1 MNSMNGLLNIGNTC
15 YLNVAIQALLSLK
28 TFPLLLRSIRDRDNP
43 AIVFLQECIRSG
55 TIRKPDSLYDLYLGM
70 NTNKRH
76 MPEDAVE
83 CLLRFLHYFEEQT
96 HNTRK
101 RKSLKGCM
109 CHKFWNSIE
118 PFSIVQELFDGIVL
132 VETTC
137 KRCRTKTKH
146 FETFRI
152 LPVYSLSNRT
162 VTETI
167 ERFVSAID
175 DIENVKCDH
184 CSEDTSYS
192 VVRSL
197 HRIPPILIF
206 ECMDSTASFNLEDT
220 FNITHTHGTE
230 HDILTY
236 KLKNVCLYTGNH
248 YKCISYDKNT
258 ASFFMI
264 DDHKIVAVSNDQPN
278 VPIRFLLYENVDV

>member
-118 PFSIVQELFDGIVL
+118 PFSIVQELFDGIIL
-132 VETTC
+132 VKTTQN
-137 KRCRTKTKH
+137 
-146 FETFRI
+146 ENQTFRNF
-152 LPVYSLSNRT
+152 SNPSSVFLIEQNSHRNDRT
-162 VTETI
+162 F
-167 ERFVSAID
+167 RLC
-175 DIENVKCDH
+175 N
-184 CSEDTSYS
+184 
-192 VVRSL
+192 R
-197 HRIPPILIF
+197 
-206 ECMDSTASFNLEDT
+206 
-220 FNITHTHGTE
+220 
-230 HDILTY
+230 
-236 KLKNVCLYTGNH
+236 
-248 YKCISYDKNT
+248 
-258 ASFFMI
+258 
-264 DDHKIVAVSNDQPN
+264 
-278 VPIRFLLYENVDV
+278 